1 MSQPGGCIK
10 PDGLWRLG
18 KCHEVAS
25 HNANHPPGWVW
36 SGTAT
41 LPEAQGLCQLRL
53 SPKASELPLNPKP
66 HATRSISL
74 LALRAP
80 PIEPKLPWL
89 PSMLFPTSCTS
100 LCDFSEGS
108 EGILQLL
115 PTLPPRDSQQ
125 SREPIWGYPLSPDF
139 LPMPPCSHICHNS
152 SSIMKHSSTALGMM
166 AGVPNSPH
174 YKVHWPELEVAKRMN
189 SLAWPAPPLVITWLA
204 PSHLSGLTLT
214 ILFLKRPLQA
224 PK

>member
-1 MSQPGGCIK
+1 MK

-36 SGTAT
+36 SGTAS

-80 PIEPKLPWL
+80 PIKPKLPWL

-108 EGILQLL
+108 EGL
-115 PTLPPRDSQQ
+115 
-125 SREPIWGYPLSPDF
+125 GVF
-139 LPMPPCSHICHNS
+139 S
-152 SSIMKHSSTALGMM
+152 SSSLLSLLGI
-166 AGVPNSPH
+166 
-174 YKVHWPELEVAKRMN
+174 LN
-189 SLAWPAPPLVITWLA
+189 SLESPSGATHFPQTSCPCLLAHIFVIIVVYNEA
-204 PSHLSGLTLT
+204 
-214 ILFLKRPLQA
+214 
-224 PK
+224 

>member
-80 PIEPKLPWL
+80 P
-89 PSMLFPTSCTS
+89 
-100 LCDFSEGS
+100 
-108 EGILQLL
+108 
-115 PTLPPRDSQQ
+115 
-125 SREPIWGYPLSPDF
+125 LSPSC
-139 LPMPPCSHICHNS
+139 LGCPPCSFPPAAPASVTSVRVQRVS
-152 SSIMKHSSTALGMM
+152 SSSSLLSLLGI
-166 AGVPNSPH
+166 
-174 YKVHWPELEVAKRMN
+174 LN
-189 SLAWPAPPLVITWLA
+189 SLESPSGATHFPQTSCPCLLAHIFVI
-204 PSHLSGLTLT
+204 
-214 ILFLKRPLQA
+214 IVVV
-224 PK
+224 